1 MRGQNR
7 PHPEPL
13 YNCIAEET
21 DTRQWLHATECPL
34 HNIPVLSPD
43 TDVYHIGLPLA
54 CINNKEIIVQVS
66 AINDKQLKV
75 LHMSS
80 LVKALN
86 HDPDL
91 SKIDRDKLPQ
101 VLQSLYVVSGCDYII
116 IL

>member
-1 MRGQNR
+1 MCGQNR
-7 PHPEPL
+7 PQPEPL

-54 CINNKEIIVQVS
+54 CINNKEIIVQLS
-66 AINDKQLKV
+66 AINDKQLKL

-80 LVKALN
+80 LVKALD

-91 SKIDRDKLPQ
+91 SKID
-101 VLQSLYVVSGCDYII
+101 CYII
-116 IL
+116 LL